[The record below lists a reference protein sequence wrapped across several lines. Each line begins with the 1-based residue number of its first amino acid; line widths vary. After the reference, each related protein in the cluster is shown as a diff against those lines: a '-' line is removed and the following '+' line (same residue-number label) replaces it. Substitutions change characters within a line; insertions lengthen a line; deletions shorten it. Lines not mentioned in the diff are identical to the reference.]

1 LTDSYRFVLE
11 RHAKFCANQVSEPV
25 QVQGISDLAVDGRKF
40 SGNAQ
45 HRKRFCSLFH
55 GTFLLG
61 FNLGL
66 METYLT
72 MPSKQPAYRRGRS
85 HAAFLRNVS
94 VASADVRRGL
104 KEVWEAHE
112 NLREIPFD
120 RIEAL
125 KRERYSRDEWNFKF

>member
-1 LTDSYRFVLE
+1 
-11 RHAKFCANQVSEPV
+11 
-25 QVQGISDLAVDGRKF
+25 
-40 SGNAQ
+40 
-45 HRKRFCSLFH
+45 
-55 GTFLLG
+55 
-61 FNLGL
+61 
-66 METYLT
+66 

-104 KEVWEAHE
+104 KGVWEAHE